1 MGSAQ
6 YDEKM
11 KNNNIFDELAEKY
24 DAWYDSDEG
33 MIIYESEFLCL
44 TSLIEDISFPMLEI
58 GVGTGR
64 FAMRFPDIIGVDPSV
79 NALKIAKS
87 RGLKTL
93 QAIGEDLPFDDK
105 TFKYV
110 LIIVT
115 LCFAEDPLAMLKE
128 AKRVLRTDGYIIIG
142 IVPKDSPWGLFYEE
156 KKKNGHPFYSHS
168 NFYTLRDVE
177 AFLKTLDMQITA
189 ISSTLLQH
197 PDEPRRIELP
207 VKGYVKG
214 AGFICIEAKKSIS

>member
-1 MGSAQ
+1 MGSAL
-6 YDEKM
+6 YGEKM

-128 AKRVLRTDGYIIIG
+128 AKRVLRTDGNIIIG

-156 KKKNGHPFYSHS
+156 KKKNGHPIYSHS
-168 NFYTLRDVE
+168 NFYTLRDIE

-197 PDEPRRIELP
+197 PDEPRRIEFPL
-207 VKGYVKG
+207 KGYVKG

>member
-1 MGSAQ
+1 
-6 YDEKM
+6 M
-11 KNNNIFDELAEKY
+11 KNKNIFDELTEKY

-33 MIIYESEFLCL
+33 MIIYENEILCL
-44 TSLIEDISFPMLEI
+44 TSLIEGVSFPMLEI

-87 RGLKTL
+87 RGVKTL
-93 QAIGEDLPFDDK
+93 HASGEDLPFDDK
-105 TFKYV
+105 TFKYI

-128 AKRVLRTDGYIIIG
+128 ANRVLMTDGSIIIG
-142 IVPKDSPWGLFYEE
+142 LVPKDSPWGLFYEE
-156 KKKNGHPFYSHS
+156 KKKKGHPFYSS
-168 NFYTLRDVE
+168 AEFYTLRDIE
-177 AFLKTLDMQITA
+177 AFLKTVDLQIKG
-189 ISSTLLQH
+189 ISSTLLQR

-214 AGFICIEAKKSIS
+214 AGFICVEAKKVNLMR

>member
-1 MGSAQ
+1 
-6 YDEKM
+6 
-11 KNNNIFDELAEKY
+11 
-24 DAWYDSDEG
+24 
-33 MIIYESEFLCL
+33 
-44 TSLIEDISFPMLEI
+44 
-58 GVGTGR
+58 VGTGR
-64 FAMRFPDIIGVDPSV
+64 FAMHFPDIIGVDPSV

-93 QAIGEDLPFDDK
+93 QASGEDLPFDNE

-128 AKRVLRTDGYIIIG
+128 AKRVLRTDGSVIIG
-142 IVPKDSPWGLFYEE
+142 LVPKDSPWGLFYEE
-156 KKKNGHPFYSHS
+156 KKREGHPFYSYS
-168 NFYTLRDVE
+168 EFYTLRDIE
-177 AFLKTLDMQITA
+177 TFLKTVDMQITG
-189 ISSTLLQH
+189 ISSTLLQR

-214 AGFICIEAKKSIS
+214 AGFICIAAKKLISLQTVEHTEAFIQ

>member
-1 MGSAQ
+1 
-6 YDEKM
+6 M
-11 KNNNIFDELAEKY
+11 KNKNIFDELAEKY

-33 MIIYESEFLCL
+33 MPIYESELLCL
-44 TSLIEDISFPMLEI
+44 NSLIDDVSSPILEI

-64 FAMRFPDIIGVDPSV
+64 FAMHFPDIIGVDPSV

-93 QAIGEDLPFDDK
+93 QATGEELPFFNE

-115 LCFAEDPLAMLKE
+115 LCFVENPQSVLKE
-128 AKRVLRTDGYIIIG
+128 ANRVTMPDGSVIIG
-142 IVPKDSPWGLFYEE
+142 MVPEDSPWGIYYE
-156 KKKNGHPFYSHS
+156 KKKKEGDPFYRHA
-168 NFYTLRDVE
+168 NFYTLRVVE
-177 AFLKTLDMQITA
+177 NYLRVSAMKIFR
-189 ISSTLLQH
+189 ISSTLLQR

-207 VKGYVKG
+207 RKGLAKD
-214 AGFICIEAKKSIS
+214 AGFICIEAKKRIIMRR